1 MTQSLDS
8 RHDNISRNLVI
19 LVRVLEQMRQPT
31 RQLWI
36 GFRTGVLPV
45 SGCLMI
51 GSLVMASIYF
61 QIDVSIF
68 QKLHLMP
75 IYPIKGWI
83 RIVYILA
90 AATSG
95 FSAWSLY
102 QTGVYYRFKR
112 HLLES
117 LETSGLKNRLGK
129 IPTLIGDWPLDE
141 TTRKLRLRNAS
152 LAHSEFQRAKNG
164 LEAALKIYVD
174 EIRENREKGS
184 VDIIYARTPIP
195 SLIAWNN
202 DWLDHRSI
210 VIGETRSKLIR
221 SDFPETPH
229 LLVAGQTG
237 GGKSTF
243 LRQLITAQYVT
254 DPQAV
259 FTLID
264 LKGGLE
270 FQLFQD
276 LPRINVLPDLR
287 SASIELGKFSST
299 VKARM
304 ALLRSL
310 KFKDR
315 DSYLADCKAK
325 RKKPDAVIKSRII
338 IVIDEAA
345 EMFLAGNQ
353 SPARDIQKAREI
365 ISQIARQGRAVGV
378 HLIIATQRPD
388 SRSLDP
394 QVKANLTGVL
404 CFQMANDASS
414 MVVIGCGRATDLPP
428 ISGRAIWKSGSQM
441 TEVQVPYM
449 AAERAEELLAP
460 WRQPTQLPKTS
471 PAELNGSL
479 EHAQQI

>member
-1 MTQSLDS
+1 MTQSLNS
-8 RHDNISRNLVI
+8 RQDNISRNLTTF
-19 LVRVLEQMRQPT
+19 VRSLDQIRQPF
-31 RQLWI
+31 RQLWM
-36 GFRTGVLPV
+36 GLATGALPV
-45 SGCLMI
+45 TWCLII
-51 GSLVMASIYF
+51 GSTAMLLIYF
-61 QIDVSIF
+61 RLDVAIF
-68 QKLHLMP
+68 RKLRLIT
-75 IYPIKGWI
+75 IYPPKGWI
-83 RIVYILA
+83 RIVYIMIA
-90 AATSG
+90 GTCG
-95 FSAWSLY
+95 FSAWALH
-102 QTGVYYRFKR
+102 QTAIYNRFKR
-112 HLLES
+112 HLMES

-129 IPTLIGDWPLDE
+129 IPSLIGDWPLDE
-141 TTRKLRLRNAS
+141 TTRKLRLRNAN
-152 LAHSEFQRAKNG
+152 LPHSEFLRAKNG
-164 LEAALKIYVD
+164 LESALKIYVD
-174 EIRENREKGS
+174 EIRENREEGT
-184 VDIIYARTPIP
+184 VDVIYAKSPIP
-195 SLIAWNN
+195 SLISWNN
-202 DWLDHRSI
+202 DWLDKKSL
-210 VIGETRSKLIR
+210 VIGETRSRLIR
-221 SDFPETPH
+221 SNFSETPH

-243 LRQLITAQYVT
+243 LRQIITAQYVK
-254 DPQAV
+254 DPLAE

-287 SASIELGKFSST
+287 SSSIELGKFSSV

-304 ALLRSL
+304 SLLRSQ

-315 DSYLADCKAK
+315 DSYLTDCRTK
-325 RKKPDAVIKSRII
+325 RTKPDPVIKSRII

-414 MVVIGCGRATDLPP
+414 MVVIGCGRATDLPS

-441 TEVQVPYM
+441 TEVQIPYM
-449 AAERAEELLAP
+449 SPEMAEELLASF
-460 WRQPTQLPKTS
+460 RQADQ
-471 PAELNGSL
+471 PAKNSNVLQNGSS
-479 EHAQQI
+479 EHA

>member
-1 MTQSLDS
+1 
-8 RHDNISRNLVI
+8 
-19 LVRVLEQMRQPT
+19 
-31 RQLWI
+31 
-36 GFRTGVLPV
+36 
-45 SGCLMI
+45 
-51 GSLVMASIYF
+51 
-61 QIDVSIF
+61 
-68 QKLHLMP
+68 
-75 IYPIKGWI
+75 
-83 RIVYILA
+83 
-90 AATSG
+90 
-95 FSAWSLY
+95 
-102 QTGVYYRFKR
+102 
-112 HLLES
+112 
-117 LETSGLKNRLGK
+117 
-129 IPTLIGDWPLDE
+129 
-141 TTRKLRLRNAS
+141 
-152 LAHSEFQRAKNG
+152 
-164 LEAALKIYVD
+164 
-174 EIRENREKGS
+174 
-184 VDIIYARTPIP
+184 
-195 SLIAWNN
+195 
-202 DWLDHRSI
+202 
-210 VIGETRSKLIR
+210 
-221 SDFPETPH
+221 
-229 LLVAGQTG
+229 
-237 GGKSTF
+237 
-243 LRQLITAQYVT
+243 VT

-315 DSYLADCKAK
+315 DSYLADCKTK

-449 AAERAEELLAP
+449 AAERAEELLAA
-460 WRQPTQLPKTS
+460 WRQPPQLPKTL
-471 PAELNGSL
+471 PDEHNGSL
-479 EHAQQI
+479 EHAEQIQNISESR